1 MRTVLSSDA
10 EQSDKESDA
19 HATSEMPCECPSIV
33 LSCLPSKAFQI
44 LIVLSEANSKSSC
57 KELDGEYERCLFSLI
72 YYHARLVDLCDA
84 RKGK

>member
-19 HATSEMPCECPSIV
+19 HATSEIPCECPSIV

-44 LIVLSEANSKSSC
+44 LMVLSEATQVRVKMVSES
-57 KELDGEYERCLFSLI
+57 GPIFTT
-72 YYHARLVDLCDA
+72 YYRAYLVEVLLHP
-84 RKGK
+84 RK